1 MINEWNL
8 HKVILEVCDESKSS
22 IFINEARRKQNEH
35 DLIWALNF
43 ISIYCVLCS
52 FNDWHIKNAV
62 SVWFQLTCRIV
73 WTIRRTPPNLGGKWG
88 CVLYSECSSPG
99 SRGRGGLRLLNILTH
114 FLLQNFFFLFSYSET
129 WVHLMVPKIL
139 YVYKR
144 FQNDI
149 LVGSPAKAAML
160 LNYTKSLVTV

>member
-1 MINEWNL
+1 MYFALSMIDTL
-8 HKVILEVCDESKSS
+8 KM
-22 IFINEARRKQNEH
+22 Q
-35 DLIWALNF
+35 
-43 ISIYCVLCS
+43 
-52 FNDWHIKNAV
+52 
-62 SVWFQLTCRIV
+62 FQSDSNSHSAFSDYKTR
-73 WTIRRTPPNLGGKWG
+73 PPNLGGKWG

-114 FLLQNFFFLFSYSET
+114 FLLQNFFFLFSYSVT

-144 FQNDI
+144 FWNDI